1 MVNTILSRFW
11 RLESGVKATSSRV
24 AGGLDKTGGSSYYC
38 FNKVIHCAEID
49 YGTSG

>member
-38 FNKVIHCAEID
+38 FNKVIHDTGIEYDPA
-49 YGTSG
+49 G